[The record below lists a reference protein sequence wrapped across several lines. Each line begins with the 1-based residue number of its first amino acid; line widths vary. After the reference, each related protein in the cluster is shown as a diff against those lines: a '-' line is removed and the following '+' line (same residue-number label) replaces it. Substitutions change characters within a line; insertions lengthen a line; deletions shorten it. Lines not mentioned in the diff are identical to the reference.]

1 MNLAY
6 RAITREEIPAWTE
19 AMSLGF
25 GRLDHPST
33 GLFAEAIFD
42 DQRCSA
48 TFDGNRVVGT
58 YVSFSV
64 GLSMPGGTELEVNA
78 VSGVTVSPS
87 YRERGILRNAMLD
100 DFRNAVDRGEA
111 MSILFASEYSIY
123 ERFGFGPATE
133 FVSLSIDT
141 NGLVMRPFPGGD
153 PLGRVTMSS
162 PTEALVVC
170 KRVYDIAH
178 RQNHGSVSRPDLMWR
193 RSFALMDHRPEY
205 EWKGFLAVSYDETGE
220 ADGYVRLTLSTDWSS
235 ERPDATLAV
244 DELVTTTSAAHYR
257 IWKFLTTYG
266 WVRKIVV
273 HETRVDDPVRLLVT
287 DPRRVQQTKRFDHL
301 WARVLD
307 VKKVLEA
314 RSYRDLGELTF
325 RIVDD
330 LGIIDGTYRLVVSP
344 SGATCERL
352 ADPATNGVEVGA
364 SARSEAGA
372 GVDVSLSTSGDQQ
385 MVPFDVELNASD
397 FSSLVLGA
405 GSPTGFATVG
415 RLRAIQPDVPERM
428 ERLFGTTR
436 QPWNPTRF

>member
-1 MNLAY
+1 MDLDY
-6 RAITREEIPAWTE
+6 RAITRDDIPAWTE

-42 DQRCSA
+42 DQRCLA

-100 DFRNAVDRGEA
+100 DFRKAVARGEA

-133 FVSLSIDT
+133 FVSFSIDT

-153 PLGRVTMSS
+153 PLGRVTMPS
-162 PTEALVVC
+162 PADSLEVC
-170 KRVYDIAH
+170 KRVYDLAH
-178 RQNHGSVSRPDLMWR
+178 RQNHGSVGRHDLAWR

-205 EWKGFLAVSYDETGE
+205 EWKGFIAVSYNEAGE
-220 ADGYVRLTLSTDWSS
+220 ADGYVRFTLSTDWSS
-235 ERPDATLAV
+235 ERPDATIAV
-244 DELVTTTSAAHYR
+244 DELVTTTEAAHYR

-273 HETRVDDPVRLLVT
+273 HETRVDDAIRLLVA
-287 DPRRVQQTKRFDHL
+287 DQRRVQQTKRCDHL
-301 WARVLD
+301 WVRVLD
-307 VKKVLEA
+307 VKKVLES
-314 RSYRDLGELTF
+314 RSYCEVGEVTF
-325 RIVDD
+325 TIRDD
-330 LGIIDGTYRLVVSP
+330 LGFIDGTYRLTVTTVGP
-344 SGATCERL
+344 VCER
-352 ADPATNGVEVGA
+352 
-364 SARSEAGA
+364 
-372 GVDVSLSTSGDQQ
+372 VDVQLVDEGDVVDAVHQA
-385 MVPFDVELNASD
+385 DVELNASE

-405 GSPTGFATVG
+405 GSPTALAKAG
-415 RLRAIQPDVPERM
+415 RLFANRPDGPDRM
-428 ERLFGTTR
+428 ERLFRTTQ